1 MWALNFNTKHW
12 QQEALNECKRAYNHV
27 EGTGKIATYPTSDW
41 HLISHYNITS
51 ELHMRVTR
59 INEMITSHK

>member
-1 MWALNFNTKHW
+1 MNA
-12 QQEALNECKRAYNHV
+12 RAYNHV